1 MVQHRHLDEM
11 TPWNDRLHMLEVVG
25 VVDEAP
31 AVKTFIFRSPDGC
44 WFRYKPGQFV
54 TLELPVGDGEP
65 LFRTYTLAS
74 SPSRPY
80 CVAVTVKAQEGSV
93 GTRWMFDHLRPGMRI
108 KAYGPNG
115 HFTHVDH
122 PAGRYLFISA
132 GSGITPMMAMLRWM
146 ADLAPQSDVAFVS
159 CARSPRDIIFRHELE
174 LLDRQMPNLSLS
186 VMVKGNSLGESWFGH
201 RGQISHPMLA
211 MLVPDLMEREVF
223 CCGPEAFMALVQDFL
238 RDAGFDMAHY
248 HQESFGEAAADA
260 PAEQVAIVTEAGAEA
275 GAASDGAI
283 PVVFANWGVTGS
295 CQPGQTVLEAAR
307 AAGVRIPAA
316 CESGICGTCKTRKI
330 SGEVVMTHN
339 GGILDE
345 EVEEGYILACC
356 SRPLGPLELDA

>member
-1 MVQHRHLDEM
+1 MTDTAHRHLDDL
-11 TPWNDRLHMLEVVG
+11 TPWNDRLHGLEVVG

-31 AVKTFIFRSPDGC
+31 QVKTFTFRAAGDC

-80 CVAVTVKAQEGSV
+80 SVAVTVKAQEGSI
-93 GTRWMFDHLRPGMRI
+93 GTRWMFDHLRPGMTIR
-108 KAYGPNG
+108 AYGPNG
-115 HFTHVDH
+115 HFTHVGHEAD
-122 PAGRYLFISA
+122 RYLFLSA
-132 GSGITPMMAMLRWM
+132 GSGITPMMSMLRWM
-146 ADLAPQSDVAFVS
+146 ADLAPQTDVAFVT
-159 CARSPRDIIFRHELE
+159 CARSPRDIVFRHELE

-186 VMVKGNSLGESWFGH
+186 FMVKGNSLGESWFGH
-201 RGQISHPMLA
+201 RGQISHPMLT
-211 MLVPDLMEREVF
+211 MIVPDLMEREIF
-223 CCGPEAFMALVQDFL
+223 CCGPESFMTLVQDFL
-238 RDAGFDMAHY
+238 RAAGFDMAHY
-248 HQESFGEAAADA
+248 HQESFGEVPGDA
-260 PAEQVAIVTEAGAEA
+260 PAEQVAVVTDAGEAG
-275 GAASDGAI
+275 GASV
-283 PVVFANWGVTGS
+283 PVVFANWGVTAT

-330 SGEVVMTHN
+330 AGEVVMSHN

-345 EVEEGYILACC
+345 EVDEGYILACC
-356 SRPLGPLELDA
+356 SRPLGPLELEA